1 MKKFAV
7 LLITVMAFS
16 GVYAQSNNVV
26 ASFNYLNRGKLDKAK
41 EAIDKAVEHSKTMN
55 DAKTWFYFG
64 NVYLSIQ
71 LTDEEE
77 YKNLDP
83 NPLDKAYQAYLKSLE
98 LDTKDEYSDQVRD
111 RILVCSEQY
120 FNNGVAGYN
129 EKDYKKAAEA
139 FANAAMT
146 RQQVGSIDTLSAF
159 YAGQSAFLAEDYQ
172 VARKYMDQVKDL
184 KYPEPAIYS
193 ILASVYKVEGDTA
206 AAIVVINEGR
216 KVFPDDYSLIIDA
229 ANLYL
234 ATGQSQDALDVLTLA
249 IEKDKTNPSLF
260 FAAGTIYD
268 KMGNFEKARDLYMSA
283 IETDPDY
290 FDANYNLGAL
300 YFNKAVE
307 IITEAGNL
315 PLNETA
321 KYDKKMEEG
330 KAMMEKALPYLEKA
344 DSIQES
350 DQITLQTLKE
360 IYTRLGM
367 MDKVKGVNER
377 LNN

>member
-1 MKKFAV
+1 MKKIAV

-41 EAIDKAVEHSKTMN
+41 EAIDKAAEHSKTMN

-77 YKNLDP
+77 YKDLDP
-83 NPLDKAYQAYLKSLE
+83 NALDKAYEAYVKSLE
-98 LDTKDEYSDQVRD
+98 LDTKNEYSADVRD

-120 FNNGVAGYN
+120 YNNAVSGYN
-129 EKDYKKAAEA
+129 DQDYKKAAGA
-139 FANAAMT
+139 FAKSAML
-146 RQQVGSIDTLSAF
+146 RQEMGAIDTLSVF
-159 YAGQSAFLAEDYQ
+159 YAGQSAFLAEDYET
-172 VARKYMDQVKDL
+172 ARSFMNQVKDL
-184 KYPEPAIYS
+184 KYPEPGIYS
-193 ILASVYKVEGDTA
+193 ILSSVYKLEGDTA
-206 AAIVVINEGR
+206 AAIVVVNEGR
-216 KVFPDDYSLIIDA
+216 QVFPDDYSLIIDA

-249 IEKDKTNPSLF
+249 IEKDNTNPSLF

-268 KMGNFEKARDLYMSA
+268 KMGDFEQARDLYVSA

-330 KAMMEKALPYLEKA
+330 NVMMKKALPYLEKA
-344 DSIQES
+344 DTIQES

-367 MDKVKGVNER
+367 MDKVKGINER

>member
-1 MKKFAV
+1 MKKIAV
-7 LLITVMAFS
+7 LLISVMAFS
-16 GVYAQSNNVV
+16 GVYAQPNNVV
-26 ASFNYLNRGKLDKAK
+26 AAYNYLNRGKLDKAK
-41 EAIDKAVEHSKTMN
+41 EAIDKATEHSKTMD
-55 DAKTWFYFG
+55 DAKTWFYRG

-71 LTDEEE
+71 LTEEEE

-83 NPLDKAYQAYLKSLE
+83 NPLEKAFEAYTKSLE
-98 LDTKDEYSDQVRD
+98 LDTKNEYSDQVED
-111 RILVCSEQY
+111 RIQVCSEQY
-120 FNNGVAGYN
+120 FNKAVSKYN
-129 EKDYKKAAEA
+129 EQDYKAAADAFAKAA
-139 FANAAMT
+139 T
-146 RQQVGSIDTLSAF
+146 IRQEVGTIDTVSAF
-159 YAGQSAFLAEDYQ
+159 YAGQSAYLAKDYET
-172 VARKYMDQVKDL
+172 ARIYMNQVKAL
-184 KYPEPAIYS
+184 KYGDPAIYS
-193 ILASVYKVEGDTA
+193 ILASVYKVEGDTS

-216 KVFPDDYSLIIDA
+216 QIFPEDYSLIIDA

-234 ATGQSQDALDVLTLA
+234 ATGQSQEALDVLNLA
-249 IEKDKTNPSLF
+249 IVKDKTNPSLF

-268 KMGNFEKARDLYMSA
+268 KMGNFEKARDMYVSA
-283 IETDPDY
+283 IETDPNY

-307 IITEAGNL
+307 RITEAGNL

-321 KYDKKMEEG
+321 KYDQMMDEG
-330 KAMMEKALPYLEKA
+330 KVMMQKALPYLEKA

>member
-1 MKKFAV
+1 MKKFVV
-7 LLITVMAFS
+7 LLITVLAFS
-16 GVYAQSNNVV
+16 GVYAQPNNVV

-41 EAIDKAVEHSKTMN
+41 EAIDKAVEHQKTMT
-55 DAKTWFYFG
+55 DAKTWFYYG

-77 YKNLDP
+77 YKDLDP
-83 NPLDKAYQAYLKSLE
+83 NPLDKAYEAYVKSIE
-98 LDTKDEYSDQVRD
+98 LDTKNEYVDQVRD

-120 FNNGVAGYN
+120 FNNAVSDYN

-139 FANAAMT
+139 FAKSAMT
-146 RQQVGSIDTLSAF
+146 RQEMGSIDTLSIF
-159 YAGQSAFLAEDYQ
+159 YAGQSAFLGEDYQ
-172 VARKYMDQVKDL
+172 NARKHMIQAKDL
-184 KYPEPAIYS
+184 NYPEPAIYS
-193 ILASVYKVEGDTA
+193 ILASVHKVEGDTA
-206 AAIVVINEGR
+206 AAIMVINEGR
-216 KVFPDDYSLIIDA
+216 EVFPDDYALIIDA

-234 ATGQSQDALDVLTLA
+234 ATGLSQEALDVLTLA
-249 IEKDKTNPSLF
+249 IEKDKSNPSLF

-268 KMGNFEKARDLYMSA
+268 KMGNFEKARDLYQDA
-283 IETDPDY
+283 INVDADY

-321 KYDKKMEEG
+321 KYDKMMEEG
-330 KAMMEKALPYLEKA
+330 KAMMQKALPYLEKA

>member
-1 MKKFAV
+1 MKKFVV

-16 GVYAQSNNVV
+16 GIYAQPNNVV
-26 ASFNYLNRGKLDKAK
+26 AAFNYLNRGKLDKAK
-41 EAIDKAVEHSKTMN
+41 EAIDKATEHAKTMN
-55 DAKTWFYFG
+55 DAKTWFYSG

-71 LTDEEE
+71 LTDEEA

-83 NPLDKAYQAYLKSLE
+83 DPLDKAYADYRKSLE
-98 LDTKDEYSDQVRD
+98 LDTKHEYSDQVKD
-111 RILVCSEQY
+111 RIQVCAEQY
-120 FNNGVAGYN
+120 FNKGVTDYN
-129 EKDYKKAAEA
+129 EQNYKAASEA
-139 FANAAMT
+139 FAKSAMI
-146 RQQVGSIDTLSAF
+146 RQEVGATDTISAF
-159 YAGQSAFLAEDYQ
+159 YAGQSAYLAQDYAT
-172 VARKYMDQVKDL
+172 ARKYMNQVKEL
-184 KYPEPAIYS
+184 KYGDPAVYS
-193 ILASVYKVEGDTA
+193 ILANIYKVEGDTTS
-206 AAIVVINEGR
+206 AIAVINEGR
-216 KVFPDDYSLIIDA
+216 HVYPEDYSLIIDA

-234 ATGQSQDALDVLTLA
+234 ATGQSQEALDVLNIA

-260 FAAGTIYD
+260 FAVGTIYD
-268 KMGNFEKARDLYMSA
+268 KMGNFEKARDMYVSA
-283 IETDPDY
+283 IGVDPNY

-307 IITEAGNL
+307 VITEAGNL

-321 KYDKKMEEG
+321 KYDQMMAEG
-330 KAMMEKALPYLEKA
+330 KVMMEKALPYLEKA

-367 MDKVKGVNER
+367 MDKVKGINER

>member
-1 MKKFAV
+1 M
-7 LLITVMAFS
+7 
-16 GVYAQSNNVV
+16 
-26 ASFNYLNRGKLDKAK
+26 
-41 EAIDKAVEHSKTMN
+41 
-55 DAKTWFYFG
+55 
-64 NVYLSIQ
+64 
-71 LTDEEE
+71 
-77 YKNLDP
+77 
-83 NPLDKAYQAYLKSLE
+83 
-98 LDTKDEYSDQVRD
+98 
-111 RILVCSEQY
+111 
-120 FNNGVAGYN
+120 
-129 EKDYKKAAEA
+129 
-139 FANAAMT
+139 
-146 RQQVGSIDTLSAF
+146 
-159 YAGQSAFLAEDYQ
+159 
-172 VARKYMDQVKDL
+172 
-184 KYPEPAIYS
+184 
-193 ILASVYKVEGDTA
+193 
-206 AAIVVINEGR
+206 VINEGR

-268 KMGNFEKARDLYMSA
+268 KMGNFEKAHDLYMSA
-283 IETDPDY
+283 IETDPNY